1 MWKCYIETG
10 KHGVKCVRDAVT
22 ETMSE
27 AREHGWCVE
36 HEDGADMRTTSTEGF
51 LKGISGWKVESS
63 MKNESV
69 GNANKDHVWDNR
81 HSKAIPDIDGDVSTG
96 KLGHPY
102 MLTVCV
108 RVDTC
113 PAEWQT
119 HHQKTNRQNN
129 SKASTH
135 NSHHDLNNRLGC
147 QDTSVSQRV
156 SNGQVTIKSHA

>member
-27 AREHGWCVE
+27 AREHAWCVE

-69 GNANKDHVWDNR
+69 GNANKDHV
-81 HSKAIPDIDGDVSTG
+81 
-96 KLGHPY
+96 
-102 MLTVCV
+102 
-108 RVDTC
+108 
-113 PAEWQT
+113 
-119 HHQKTNRQNN
+119 
-129 SKASTH
+129 
-135 NSHHDLNNRLGC
+135 
-147 QDTSVSQRV
+147 
-156 SNGQVTIKSHA
+156 